1 MIYIIEG
8 LDRCGKTSFID
19 VLRNQ
24 IKSPYIFTI
33 HSTKPP
39 SNVNYEEWSK
49 KYYTNLISRIVNLS
63 LQGNIIILDRSWIG
77 EAVYGPIYRNTNIPL
92 SYFDSFIKD
101 HVHLFKLFLFIDSPE
116 NLISREDG
124 NSLSTQN
131 IDKIKN
137 EVELFKRAFDKSII
151 FDHNKHLINW
161 ENIEFSKEKLIEITQ
176 F

>member
-1 MIYIIEG
+1 MIYIVEG
-8 LDRCGKTSFID
+8 LDRCGKTSFIE
-19 VLRNQ
+19 VLRDQ
-24 IKSPYIFTI
+24 IKVPYIFTI

-39 SNVNYEEWSK
+39 KNVNYEEWSK
-49 KYYTNLISRIVNLS
+49 KYYTNLISRIIGLS

-77 EAVYGPIYRNTNIPL
+77 ETVYGPIYRNTDIQL

-131 IDKIKN
+131 IDNIKN
-137 EVELFKRAFDKSII
+137 EIDSFKKSFNESII
-151 FDHNKHLINW
+151 FEHNKHLINW
-161 ENIEFSKEKLIEITQ
+161 QNTEFSKDKLLEISV

>member
-39 SNVNYEEWSK
+39 GNVNYKEWSK

-77 EAVYGPIYRNTNIPL
+77 ETVYGPIYRNTNIPL
-92 SYFDSFIKD
+92 SYFDQI
-101 HVHLFKLFLFIDSPE
+101 HE
-116 NLISREDG
+116 
-124 NSLSTQN
+124 T
-131 IDKIKN
+131 
-137 EVELFKRAFDKSII
+137 II
-151 FDHNKHLINW
+151 LLLYI
-161 ENIEFSKEKLIEITQ
+161 
-176 F
+176 

>member
-39 SNVNYEEWSK
+39 GSVNYKEWSK

-77 EAVYGPIYRNTNIPL
+77 ETVYGPIYRNTNIPL
-92 SYFDSFIKD
+92 SYFDSLIKGY
-101 HVHLFKLFLFIDSPE
+101 VHLFKLFLFIDSPE